1 MKANYKQIIKFIEDC
16 KFLAQDGIK
25 EPNYKEIVQD
35 IMKQARDIDT
45 RNIEPKKY
53 LIATGG
59 DFINSIDNNAT
70 AKELAEMIEDNNGEI
85 FEIDM
90 ADKIF
95 TIFDQVGFN
104 HYNLMTSEE
113 VEEINKFLYT
123 KII

>member
-1 MKANYKQIIKFIEDC
+1 MKVNYKQIIKFIEDC
-16 KFLAQDGIK
+16 KFLGQDGIK

-59 DFINSIDNNAT
+59 DFINAIDNNET
-70 AKELAEMIEDNNGEI
+70 AKELAEMIEDGNGEI

-113 VEEINKFLYT
+113 VAEINKFL
-123 KII
+123 